1 MKRKNLITAC
11 LAGTLLCSS
20 FANAGGILVF
30 DATAQV
36 ENVKQWTKEAN
47 QWMDTVKHYRSQL
60 DAYKSQLATAT
71 GIRDVQLFLNQAKS
85 LTSDLK
91 NLQKNGVSLNDL
103 LSNPTGQMNGTLNS
117 LYNKYSMFDSCETSA
132 SIQGDM
138 IARNCKQMVLNKA
151 VAIEETTQTQKKI
164 NETLSDISSLA
175 GRVELSKDA
184 KESQDLAN
192 AINTKSVQLSALSA
206 QWEMSVK
213 QSELRD
219 KMFIAQQKKAYQQQQ
234 HNAPVA
240 DLNNL

>member
-11 LAGTLLCSS
+11 LAGTILCSS

-30 DATAQV
+30 DATAQI

-71 GIRDVQLFLNQAKS
+71 GVRDVQLFFNQAKS
-85 LTSDLK
+85 LTNDLK
-91 NLQKNGVSLNDL
+91 KLQKNGVSLNDL

-117 LYNKYSMFDSCETSA
+117 LYNKYSMFDTCKNKETQSY
-132 SIQGDM
+132 I
-138 IARNCKQMVLNKA
+138 NTCKKMVVNKA
-151 VAIEETTQTQKKI
+151 VALEDTTQAQKKI
-164 NETLSDISSLA
+164 NDTVADISALA
-175 GRVELSKDA
+175 GRIESSKDS

-192 AINTKSVQLSALSA
+192 AITSKSVQLNALTT

-213 QSELRD
+213 QAEIREQMLLSQRAKDFAE
-219 KMFIAQQKKAYQQQQ
+219 QQRK
-234 HNAPVA
+234 APVA